1 MVTATVTTRGIGQ
14 SVQLPEGFQ
23 LDAGEVYVKRVGR
36 SVLLIPKDANPWEVF
51 EESLDLVTDDFLRER
66 NQPPEQLR
74 EAMFEEPIRYFTDVI
89 RSAEITTSSSFPG
102 VPSPSNTVPFRTMM
116 SALARERR
124 SSDHGDGRR

>member
-51 EESLDLVTDDFLRER
+51 EESLDLATDDFMRER

-74 EAMFEEPIRYFTDVI
+74 EAIFE
-89 RSAEITTSSSFPG
+89 
-102 VPSPSNTVPFRTMM
+102 
-116 SALARERR
+116 
-124 SSDHGDGRR
+124 